1 MVSPQVYGDF
11 EKRRVDRWLSSR
23 AGWSADV
30 LRGVTT
36 IAANHPLRLCDYSV
50 SYVLCT
56 YHYDE
61 LFNYSNEFI
70 FNLIQPYPYHC
81 YYNNSIKTCY
91 IWFLISIRSFCYI
104 ESYTTY
110 KFSIVQYQCLLNTV
124 LIGLIISIQCH
135 LHNAY
140 HYNLLFLHSM
150 LIIISIFY
158 LSLSLLIFPTNIPLA
173 ARYLLLFIMC

>member
-1 MVSPQVYGDF
+1 MVGPQAYGGF
-11 EKRRVDRWLSSR
+11 EERRVDRWLSSR

-70 FNLIQPYPYHC
+70 FNLFQPYPYHC

-91 IWFLISIRSFCYI
+91 VQFLISISSFSYI
-104 ESYTTY
+104 ESYTIY
-110 KFSIVQYQCLLNTV
+110 KFSIVQLQCLLNTM
-124 LIGLIISIQCH
+124 LIEFIISIQRH

-140 HYNLLFLHSM
+140 HYNVLFLHSM
-150 LIIISIFY
+150 PIITSIFY